1 MTVPFFTR
9 LEKRAR
15 ESNSLLCIG
24 LDPHPELL
32 GENSA
37 TAAYSFCCKI
47 IEATSDFACSFKP
60 NSAFFEAL
68 GPDGME
74 VLSRVIRA
82 IPERIPVILDA
93 KRGDIASTARA
104 YAKAVFDVLGADA
117 VTVSPYLGWDSL
129 EPMLSDP
136 KHGVFM
142 LCKTSNP
149 SADEIQAQKV
159 VGGEPLYVQLARRA
173 ASWKR
178 PDHLGLVV
186 GATDPQ
192 ALAAV
197 RMVASD
203 LWILAPGVGAQGGDL
218 EKAIQAGLRSDGYGL
233 VIPVSRGIATAH
245 DPRHEANRLRD
256 EINEVRSKWT
266 EERWDGL
273 TPFLAAV
280 ADGLFEAG
288 CVKFGSFTMKSGI
301 VSPIYIDLR
310 LLASHPALLSQVA
323 GAYMPVIQDL
333 KFDCLAAIPYAALPI
348 GTAISLQVNVPMIY
362 HRKEVKEYGTQSSI
376 EGVFDKGDTAL
387 VIDDLI
393 TTGGSKIEAIER
405 LKTAGLNV
413 TDIAVLI
420 DRRMPGLDILA
431 DAGYHLHSV
440 FTLEDLLHYW
450 VSTELIS
457 KERSEEVREFLIRG
471 E

>member
-1 MTVPFFTR
+1 MVVPFFTR
-9 LEKRAR
+9 LEERAR
-15 ESNSLLCIG
+15 ESNSLLCVG

-32 GENSA
+32 GENNA
-37 TAAYSFCCKI
+37 GVAYSFCCKI

-60 NSAFFEAL
+60 NIAFFEAL
-68 GPDGME
+68 GPGGME
-74 VLSRVIRA
+74 ALGKVIRA
-82 IPERIPVILDA
+82 IPEGIPVILDA

-104 YAKAVFDVLGADA
+104 YAKAVFDVLQADA

-136 KHGVFM
+136 QHGVFM

-159 VGGEPLYVQLARRA
+159 VGGEPLYIHLARRA
-173 ASWKR
+173 AAWKR

-197 RMVASD
+197 RAVAPD

-218 EKAIQAGLRSDGYGL
+218 EKAIHAGLRSDGYGL
-233 VIPVSRGIATAH
+233 VIPVSRGIARAH

-256 EINEVRSKWT
+256 EINEVRSRWA
-266 EERWDGL
+266 EEPSSGL
-273 TPFLAAV
+273 PPFLAAV
-280 ADGLFEAG
+280 ADGLLEAG
-288 CVKFGSFTMKSGI
+288 CVKFGAFTMKSGV

-310 LLASHPALLSQVA
+310 LLASHPTLLSKVA
-323 GAYMPVIQDL
+323 GAYMTMIQDL
-333 KFDCLAAIPYAALPI
+333 EFDCIAAIPYAALPI
-348 GTAISLQVNVPMIY
+348 GTAISLQMDMPMIY
-362 HRKEVKEYGTQSSI
+362 HRKEVKEYGTQASI
-376 EGVFDKGDTAL
+376 EGAFNKGDTAL

-393 TTGGSKIEAIER
+393 TTGGSKLEAIER
-405 LKTAGLNV
+405 LTTAGLKI
-413 TDIAVLI
+413 TDIAVLV
-420 DRRMPGLDILA
+420 DRRMPGSDSLEE
-431 DAGYHLHSV
+431 AGYHLHSV
-440 FTLEDLLHYW
+440 FTLEALLKHW
-450 VSTELIS
+450 VGTGKIS